1 MEEILILATS
11 LAFVVTGVVEVV
23 KRATGI
29 EGRFLPLLALVVGG
43 AVGAGAY
50 FIDAEIGM
58 RIWAGGIA
66 GLTAVGVFEGFKGI
80 TKGDDY

>member
-11 LAFVVTGVVEVV
+11 LALVVGGVVEVV

-29 EGRFLPLLALVVGG
+29 DGRFLPLVALVVG
-43 AVGAGAY
+43 ALVGAGAY

-66 GLTAVGVFEGFKGI
+66 GMTAVGVFEGLKGI
-80 TKGDDY
+80 AKGDDN